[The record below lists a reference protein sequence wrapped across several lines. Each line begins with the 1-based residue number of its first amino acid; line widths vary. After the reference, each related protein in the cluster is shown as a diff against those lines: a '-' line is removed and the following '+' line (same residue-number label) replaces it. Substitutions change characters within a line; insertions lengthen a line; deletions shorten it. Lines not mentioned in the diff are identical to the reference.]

1 LAVVKST
8 DPGWNLIGSG
18 SANPAGPEERNQ
30 RMFSSSP
37 IAGRGPIDLD
47 HLERNSL
54 GDPGL
59 AREVLGLF
67 AEQLTRVVGQLATL
81 PSDADVLAHTLK
93 GSAQAIGAFDVA
105 EAAAAL
111 ELAIHD
117 ERAPTRALAD
127 LDAAATAARAAVEEM
142 LRQP

>member
-1 LAVVKST
+1 ML
-8 DPGWNLIGSG
+8 
-18 SANPAGPEERNQ
+18 
-30 RMFSSSP
+30 SSSP
-37 IAGRGPIDLD
+37 IAGHGPIDLD
-47 HLERNSL
+47 HLDRNSL
-54 GDPGL
+54 GDADL

-67 AEQLTRVVGQLATL
+67 ADQLTRVVGQLATL
-81 PSDADVLAHTLK
+81 PSDADALAHTLK

-117 ERAPTRALAD
+117 GRVPTQALAD
-127 LDAAATAARAAVEEM
+127 LDAAATAARAAVEDM